1 MLPSLC
7 AVFLAGLALG
17 SLFPFFPI
25 TISALLGL
33 TVPALWVAE
42 RAGRLDP
49 SRAAIGYAALLLGL
63 VYWVAVVPPPGALHA
78 IGETPVDL
86 SEIRV
91 GRIIGPV
98 QHAPHRLTLL
108 VQTEPLGESNGS
120 PHRIRLTWRDP
131 GRAVLHGDRVT
142 FRAKLRA
149 PAGSVNPRGFDYAA
163 YVERQGI
170 EAVATVTGSEAVQ
183 VLESGRTSWWWAGWK
198 QIDRWR
204 GAIREAAIRS
214 LSQPALGIFLGMI
227 IGERGYL
234 QEDVQEWFMITGT
247 VHLLSISGSHL
258 GLIAIVL
265 FGLVRW
271 GLVQLPAPL
280 LLALSRRLTP
290 TRGAILVTWAGV
302 ILYALLAGA
311 EIATLR
317 AAIMITAGLAAVWI
331 GSERALLHALALAAL
346 VIVLH
351 DPRAIGDI
359 SFQLSFLS
367 VLAIVRVAEWHVARS
382 AQVDRREESRWERYR
397 QVAREAAVL
406 SLAVTI
412 VTTPLVAW
420 YFNQIPWA
428 GVVINMIA
436 VPVTGFVVVPLGLVT
451 AGWTVVFGLEGFSFA
466 MVQQRLIEWLV
477 GGLHWIASWSAMD
490 WRVSAPSLLVMSLF
504 YAGLLIAVGISA
516 GRRWYVA
523 GLALLC
529 GAIGLWGWEARPV
542 VDGDRWRVTFLDVGQ
557 GDSAVVEWPD
567 GRAVLIDG
575 GAKYERFD
583 VGRGIVG
590 PFLWNHGIRRLDA
603 IIATHPQLDHV
614 GGLPWIIRHVPV
626 QEYWHA
632 GAERQEPL
640 FEDLRRAVLERTVR
654 DRLARR
660 GQEILSS
667 GGCRLTVMNPFDTD
681 ETRPAVSPVS
691 GSQLNNESI
700 VTQLECGAHA
710 VLFAADV
717 EAAGLRRLAAAGQR
731 SVTVLKVPHHGG
743 RSSLEQ
749 DWVRRVHPRHAVISV
764 GRHNAYG
771 HPVQAVLD
779 AYAGEGSEIFRTDV
793 DGAVIVTG
801 RISTGEVQ
809 MQRTSDMTL
818 HPASVGRY
826 VWQGEW
832 ENWLRVGRRR

>member
-1 MLPSLC
+1 MLPSLS

-17 SLFPFFPI
+17 SFLPFFPV

-33 TVPALWVAE
+33 TVPTLWVAE
-42 RAGRLDP
+42 RAGCLDP
-49 SRAAIGYAALLLGL
+49 SRATIGYAALLLGL
-63 VYWVAVVPPPGALHA
+63 VYWVAVVPPPGISSFAD
-78 IGETPVDL
+78 V

-91 GRIIGPV
+91 GRIVGPV

-149 PAGSVNPRGFDYAA
+149 PTGSVNPRGFDYAA

-170 EAVATVTGSEAVQ
+170 EAVATVTGPEAVQ
-183 VLESGRTSWWWAGWK
+183 VLDSGRASWWWAGWG
-198 QIDRWR
+198 QVDRWR
-204 GAIREAAIRS
+204 GAIRDAAVRT

-271 GLVQLPAPL
+271 GLVQLPVPL
-280 LLALSRRLTP
+280 LLALSRRVTP
-290 TRGAILVTWAGV
+290 TRGAILATWAGV

-317 AAIMITAGLAAVWI
+317 AAMMITAGLAAVWI
-331 GSERALLHALALAAL
+331 GSGRALLHALALAAL

-367 VLAIVRVAEWHVARS
+367 VLAIVRVAEWHATRS
-382 AQVDRREESRWERYR
+382 AQVKPREESRWERSR
-397 QVAREAAVL
+397 RVTREAVVL

-420 YFNQIPWA
+420 YFNQIPWV
-428 GVVINMIA
+428 GVLTNMIA
-436 VPVTGFVVVPLGLVT
+436 VPVTGFAVVPLGLVT
-451 AGWTVVFGLEGFSFA
+451 AGWTVALGLDGLSLA

-477 GGLHWIASWSAMD
+477 EGLHWIASWSAAD
-490 WRVSAPSLLVMSLF
+490 WRVPAPSVFVLGMF
-504 YAGLLIAVGISA
+504 YAGLLIAVGISVRLRWRLA
-516 GRRWYVA
+516 GAV
-523 GLALLC
+523 LLC
-529 GAIGLWGWEARPV
+529 SSIALWGWEARPF

-557 GDSAVVEWPD
+557 GDSAVIEWPD
-567 GRAVLIDG
+567 GKAVLIDG

-603 IIATHPQLDHV
+603 VIATHPQLDHV

-626 QEYWHA
+626 HEYWHA

-640 FEDLRRAVLERTVR
+640 FEDLRRAVQERTVR

-660 GQEILSS
+660 GQDILSS
-667 GGCRLTVMNPFDTD
+667 GGCRLTVMNPFNTD
-681 ETRPAVSPVS
+681 VGKPVTFPLS

-717 EAAGLRRLAAAGQR
+717 EAAGLRRLAAAGQDP
-731 SVTVLKVPHHGG
+731 VTVLKVPHHGG

-749 DWVRRVHPRHAVISV
+749 DWVARVHPRHAVISV
-764 GRHNAYG
+764 GRQNAYG

-779 AYAGEGSEIFRTDV
+779 AYAGGGSEILRTDV

-801 RISTGEVQ
+801 RISTDEVEV
-809 MQRTSDMTL
+809 QRTSDRTL
-818 HPASVGRY
+818 RPASFGRH

-832 ENWLRVGRRR
+832 ENWQRVGRWR

>member
-1 MLPSLC
+1 
-7 AVFLAGLALG
+7 
-17 SLFPFFPI
+17 
-25 TISALLGL
+25 
-33 TVPALWVAE
+33 
-42 RAGRLDP
+42 
-49 SRAAIGYAALLLGL
+49 
-63 VYWVAVVPPPGALHA
+63 VPPPGAFHA
-78 IGETPVDL
+78 LDETPVDL

-108 VQTEPLGESNGS
+108 VKTESPRESTAS
-120 PHRIRLTWRDP
+120 PPTIRLTWRDP
-131 GRAVLHGDRVT
+131 GRAVWHGDRIT

-149 PAGSVNPRGFDYAA
+149 PTGSLNPRGFDYAS

-170 EAVATVTGSEAVQ
+170 EAVATVTGPEAVQ
-183 VLESGRTSWWWAGWK
+183 VLEPAMSSWWWAGWG
-198 QIDRWR
+198 QVDRWR
-204 GAIREAAIRS
+204 GAIRDAAIRS
-214 LSQPALGIFLGMI
+214 LRQPALGIFLGMI

-271 GLVQLPAPL
+271 GLVQLPAPV

-302 ILYALLAGA
+302 MLYALLAGA
-311 EIATLR
+311 ELATLR
-317 AAIMITAGLAAVWI
+317 AAMMITAGLAAVWI
-331 GSERALLHALALAAL
+331 GSDRALLHALALAAL
-346 VIVLH
+346 VILLH

-367 VLAIVRVAEWHVARS
+367 VLAIVQVAEWHAARS
-382 AQVDRREESRWERYR
+382 AQGDRREESRWERYR
-397 QVAREAAVL
+397 RVACEAAVL

-412 VTTPLVAW
+412 VTTPLVAC
-420 YFNQIPWA
+420 YFNQIPWV
-428 GVVINMIA
+428 GVLTNMIA

-451 AGWTVVFGLEGFSFA
+451 SGWTVALGLDGLSLA

-477 GGLHWIASWSAMD
+477 GGLHGIASWSAMD
-490 WRVSAPSLLVMSLF
+490 WRVSAPSPLVMGLF
-504 YAGLLIAVGISA
+504 YTGLLIAMGNSA
-516 GRRWYVA
+516 GRRWPVA

-529 GAIGLWGWEARPV
+529 AAIGLWVWDVRPV

-557 GDSAVVEWPD
+557 GDSAVIEWPD
-567 GRAVLIDG
+567 GKAVLIDG

-583 VGRGIVG
+583 VGRGVVG

-603 IIATHPQLDHV
+603 VIATHPQLDHV
-614 GGLPWIIRHVPV
+614 GGLPWILRHFAV

-632 GAERQEPL
+632 GVDRHEPL
-640 FEDLRRAVLERTVR
+640 FEDLRRAVLERTIR
-654 DRLARR
+654 DRRARR
-660 GQEILSS
+660 GQDIVSS
-667 GGCRLTVMNPFDTD
+667 VGCRLTVMNPFDAD
-681 ETRPAVSPVS
+681 EARPAEPPVS

-700 VTQLECGAHA
+700 VTQFECGAQA

-717 EAAGLRRLAAAGQR
+717 EAAGLRRLTAAGQAP
-731 SVTVLKVPHHGG
+731 VTVLKVPHHGG
-743 RSSLEQ
+743 RSSLDH

-771 HPVQAVLD
+771 HPVQTVLD

-801 RISTGEVQ
+801 RISTSEVQ
-809 MQRTSDMTL
+809 VQRTSDMTL
-818 HPASVGRY
+818 RPVSVGRP
-826 VWQGEW
+826 VWQGER
-832 ENWLRVGRRR
+832 ENWLRVGRWR